1 MDNAYLQP
9 GLGTYTFTPVNGEAE
24 ADGDLGVQGQPGLYN
39 EFKVSLTCIES
50 PCFKQTKRMPIFKVD

>member
-39 EFKVSLTCIES
+39 ETLSQTICSSWLCSLPGMHKAWNLIH
-50 PCFKQTKRMPIFKVD
+50 